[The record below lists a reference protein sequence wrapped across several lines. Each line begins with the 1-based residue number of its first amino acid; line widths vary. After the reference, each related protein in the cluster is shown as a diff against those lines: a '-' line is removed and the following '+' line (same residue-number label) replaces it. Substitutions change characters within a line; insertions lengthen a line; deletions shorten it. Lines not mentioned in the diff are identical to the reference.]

1 MGGSPGLVV
10 MGRDSSSKGRGFE
23 YQHPILDGHF
33 FGYNCCK
40 NGNDDCLKRLKL
52 NEKEAGLAHLKKP
65 GSKSKLNLV
74 LLNVI

>member
-1 MGGSPGLVV
+1 MVGSPGLVV
-10 MGRDSSSKGRGFE
+10 MGRDSSSKGRG
-23 YQHPILDGHF
+23 HPILDGHF
-33 FGYNCCK
+33 FAYNCCK